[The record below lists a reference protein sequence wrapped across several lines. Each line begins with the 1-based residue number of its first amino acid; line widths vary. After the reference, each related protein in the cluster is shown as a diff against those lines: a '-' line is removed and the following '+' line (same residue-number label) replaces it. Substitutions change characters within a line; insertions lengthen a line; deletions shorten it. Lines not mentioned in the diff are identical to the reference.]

1 MVRTFLVYPLA
12 ALSVI
17 CAAPAAAQGQWD
29 AAGTVGMFAGHTPRD
44 ERFRYQDDWFHA
56 VQGGFIVGRHL
67 SRSLKIE
74 VDGSVTGRGRQ
85 YVDRLVT
92 VPGYPY
98 PYPVVSQSETSV
110 RSLGAALTWQF
121 RDNEWVH
128 PFVRAGVS
136 ADFERQLLKT
146 WDQLF
151 YPSDASFGPPSRL
164 ASQGVEGPTT
174 TTTARAMLGGG
185 AKLYVSPRMFV
196 RTEGMVSLGRARQHV
211 TLRAGFG
218 VDF

>member
-1 MVRTFLVYPLA
+1 MVRTGLVYPLA
-12 ALSVI
+12 VLSVI
-17 CAAPAAAQGQWD
+17 WAAPVAAQGQWD
-29 AAGTVGMFAGHTPRD
+29 AAGTVGVFAAHTQRD

-56 VQGGFIVGRHL
+56 VQGGFIVGRYL

-98 PYPVVSQSETSV
+98 PYPVVSESETSV
-110 RSLGAALTWQF
+110 RSVGAALTWQF

-136 ADFERQLLKT
+136 ADFERHVLAT